1 VFASK
6 RVPAEKFEAVTHR
19 IEHGVPVLDDA
30 LAWLACDVHAL
41 HPAGD
46 HTIAVG
52 AVSHV
57 FSDPGGEPL
66 LFFRG
71 SWGVVA
77 PAAGR
82 DGSAAGGG
90 TAGR

>member
-1 VFASK
+1 
-6 RVPAEKFEAVTHR
+6 
-19 IEHGVPVLDDA
+19 
-30 LAWLACDVHAL
+30 
-41 HPAGD
+41 
-46 HTIAVG
+46 
-52 AVSHV
+52 VSHV
-57 FSDPGGEPL
+57 FSDPGGDPL

-71 SWGVVA
+71 SWGAVA